1 MTYSW
6 KKSLR
11 NASHYQIIV
20 CSKCIMALLKPMIQ
34 TNCFCKGRLANN
46 TLILAA
52 GAMFFYLWLFSGIEL
67 KKMMHQNICGL
78 RRKEEI
84 VSISVWLFSQV

>member
-46 TLILAA
+46 TPSLAA
-52 GAMFFYLWLFSGIEL
+52 GAMLCLFFFLPLAFFW
-67 KKMMHQNICGL
+67 N
-78 RRKEEI
+78 RA
-84 VSISVWLFSQV
+84 